1 MFTCTGQAA
10 PSPRAQIV
18 WPSICLLSSQIMSI
32 SAARASPFTKRHI
45 MLFIQSTPGKRK
57 ISSIETNNTSCPP
70 ATSSVQTEADCTF
83 SAGRA
88 LAAALVL
95 VEFNQSS
102 DGSDDVSLWKGN
114 ATMYLIDVFRIS
126 LHLDVCAAEMVQL
139 TDLSMTIRAAV
150 PRPVWAWIRPSK
162 SISTSSHTLLGM
174 RGVEEPPGITQ
185 SRLSQPPRT
194 PPGRQMFVSIKHR
207 NFTLGRSS
215 QAKLF

>member
-1 MFTCTGQAA
+1 M
-10 PSPRAQIV
+10 
-18 WPSICLLSSQIMSI
+18 
-32 SAARASPFTKRHI
+32 
-45 MLFIQSTPGKRK
+45 
-57 ISSIETNNTSCPP
+57 
-70 ATSSVQTEADCTF
+70 
-83 SAGRA
+83 
-88 LAAALVL
+88 L

-102 DGSDDVSLWKGN
+102 DGSDNVSLLKGN
-114 ATMYLIDVFRIS
+114 ATIYLINVSEFLYIWTY
-126 LHLDVCAAEMVQL
+126 AATEAVEL

-150 PRPVWAWIRPSK
+150 PRPVWAWMRPSK

-207 NFTLGRSS
+207 NSTLGCSS